1 MVFYDQ
7 RGTGLSKRVP
17 ALDITVDQ
25 FIDDLD
31 AFVDHFGNGKPATL
45 VGHSWGAML
54 TSAYA
59 GTHPEKVHKIVLAEP
74 GFLKYEQEGKTLF
87 EASGMPP
94 IRVIYGVAKAWLKK
108 WRATGD
114 DFARDDFFMEDL
126 LPLFQDPRELCN
138 GQLPDLEFWRFG
150 SRNFEAT
157 IGKMLADKD
166 FASQLN
172 FANGV
177 DRFNGQTL
185 FMTGGCNIL
194 SGADYQK
201 TMLQYFNNAH
211 MEIVPDAGHFMFN
224 DQPIYSV
231 GLLREFL
238 RN

>member
-1 MVFYDQ
+1 
-7 RGTGLSKRVP
+7 
-17 ALDITVDQ
+17 
-25 FIDDLD
+25 
-31 AFVDHFGNGKPATL
+31 
-45 VGHSWGAML
+45 
-54 TSAYA
+54 
-59 GTHPEKVHKIVLAEP
+59 
-74 GFLKYEQEGKTLF
+74 
-87 EASGMPP
+87 
-94 IRVIYGVAKAWLKK
+94 
-108 WRATGD
+108 
-114 DFARDDFFMEDL
+114 MEDL

-150 SRNFEAT
+150 SSNFEAT